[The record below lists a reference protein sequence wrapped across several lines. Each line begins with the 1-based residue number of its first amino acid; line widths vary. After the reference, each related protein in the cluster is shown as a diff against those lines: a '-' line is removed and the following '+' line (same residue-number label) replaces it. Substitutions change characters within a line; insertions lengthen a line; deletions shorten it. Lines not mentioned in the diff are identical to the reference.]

1 MTRRFSLA
9 VAVFLVV
16 FGATGLTC
24 AQYETLDNWYFLYL
38 EGGIG
43 TPKSTDQIVGI
54 ALDPALG
61 GGIQTSTLIQPDWSS
76 SPVFRIGG
84 GYRWSGGSR
93 ITLSYWQFDDEQG
106 VTADGPGLG
115 NLVYTIGPFLD
126 TGAGFNNMGNPGHAD
141 FNTGITAQ
149 TVDFA
154 WGRQKMMSD
163 YFDVE
168 WSLGLRYAHFE
179 ETISGFYDD
188 DVSTGLNFGDVRWGA
203 YKFNESEMIG
213 ARAAVRCTY
222 FLTDRIAGTG
232 SIGFSMLEGEV
243 SSVSSFWDADAGGR
257 PAASAAETDDNRSG
271 RIQDLDVGLMLFFM
285 DDMLRIKLG
294 YESSFWDGVPSDLV
308 RNANGSAANLRDR
321 DDLSFSAYTL
331 GVYFE
336 F

>member
-1 MTRRFSLA
+1 MNNRFSLA
-9 VAVFLVV
+9 IVAFLVV
-16 FGATGLTC
+16 FGGTGIAG
-24 AQYETLDNWYFLYL
+24 AQYEALDNWYFLYL

-54 ALDPALG
+54 AMDPAPG

-76 SPVFRIGG
+76 SPVFRVGG
-84 GYRWSGGSR
+84 GFRWSGGSR
-93 ITLSYWQFDDEQG
+93 ITLSYWQFDDNQS
-106 VTADGPGLG
+106 VAADGPGLG

-126 TGAGFNNMGNPGHAD
+126 TGTGFNNMGDPGHAD
-141 FNTGITAQ
+141 FTAGITAH

-188 DVSTGLNFGDVRWGA
+188 DASTGLTFGAVRWGA
-203 YKFNESEMIG
+203 FKFNESEMIG

-243 SSVSSFWDADAGGR
+243 SSVSSFWDSDAGGR
-257 PAASAAETDDNRSG
+257 PAASASETDDNRSG

-285 DDMLRIKLG
+285 DDMLRIKFG

-308 RNANGSAANLRDR
+308 RNTNGSAANLRDR

-331 GVYFE
+331 GFYFE